1 MTRRHRAMSC
11 SLMGRREL
19 TAEVIDLAVETGT
32 SDGCPTA
39 ANEAVESKTRDTAK
53 RELPVSLAAPGNGR

>member
-1 MTRRHRAMSC
+1 
-11 SLMGRREL
+11 MGRREL

-53 RELPVSLAAPGNGR
+53 RELPVSLAAPGIGR